1 MDENAKRLMRW
12 VLLLAQTTAAEGERK
27 YAGATEKRLLQIM
40 DRLQAEMM
48 AALEVKPISVE
59 AHDDD
64 AVQNFDVYSAK
75 AAS

>member
-1 MDENAKRLMRW
+1 MDDNAKRLMRW
-12 VLLLAQTTAAEGERK
+12 VVLLAQTTAAEGERK

-48 AALEVKPISVE
+48 AALEVKPMSP
-59 AHDDD
+59 AMDDET
-64 AVQNFDVYSAK
+64 VQNFDVYSAR